1 MSIANVGDLSLG
13 QWSAICRA
21 WNKAHGESKA
31 EAPSEAEFDAA
42 VMRARGV
49 A

>member
-1 MSIANVGDLSLG
+1 MNIPNVGDLSLG
-13 QWSAICRA
+13 QWSAIVRA
-21 WNKAHGESKA
+21 WNKSHNGNKPI
-31 EAPSEAEFDAA
+31 APTDDEFDLA